1 MLVRHLGLKPYSEVL
16 ALQFTLLPRRAS
28 GEAPDTLLLA
38 QHPPVYTR
46 GAACRQRPAHKLP
59 YPLRTVARE
68 GGPFYHGPGQLAG
81 YPVFDLGARRL
92 TLAGYQR
99 SLEGVLME
107 ALLAVSVKAVRRKGS
122 AGLWARGRRLMFIGV
137 AAREGI
143 CCHGFALN
151 INCDLAPFRY
161 ITPRSE
167 PGWTSLA
174 ELLGK
179 PQDETVV
186 AKAVAEAFLRY
197 F

>member
-1 MLVRHLGLKPYSEVL
+1 MLIRHLGLKPYSEVMGK
-16 ALQFTLLPRRAS
+16 QFTLLRRRAL

-38 QHPPVYTR
+38 QHPSIYTR
-46 GAACRQRPAHKLP
+46 GVGSRQKPLHKLP
-59 YPLRTVARE
+59 FPLRTVDRE
-68 GGPFYHGPGQLAG
+68 GGLFYHGPGQLAG
-81 YPVFDLGARRL
+81 YPVFDLRARRL
-92 TLAGYQR
+92 TLAAYRR

-107 ALLAVSVKAVRRKGS
+107 ALLSLGVKAVRRKGS
-122 AGLWARGRRLMFIGV
+122 AGLWARGKRLVFIGV

-151 INCDLAPFRY
+151 INCDLAPFRF
-161 ITPRSE
+161 ITPRSG

-174 ELLGK
+174 EALGK
-179 PQDETVV
+179 PQDETAA

>member
-1 MLVRHLGLKPYSEVL
+1 MLVRHLGLRLYSEVMGK
-16 ALQFTLLPRRAS
+16 QFTLLRRRVL

-46 GAACRQRPAHKLP
+46 GAASRQQPPHKLP
-59 YPLRTVARE
+59 FPLHTVDRE
-68 GGPFYHGPGQLAG
+68 GGLFYHGPGQLAG
-81 YPVFDLGARRL
+81 YPVFDLRERGL
-92 TLAGYQR
+92 TLAGYRR

-107 ALLAVSVKAVRRKGS
+107 ALLGLGVKAARRKG
-122 AGLWARGRRLMFIGV
+122 APGLWARGRRLVFIGV
-137 AAREGI
+137 AARRGI
-143 CCHGFALN
+143 SCHGFALN
-151 INCDLAPFRY
+151 VNCDLAPFQH
-161 ITPRSE
+161 ITPRSG

-179 PQDETVV
+179 PQDETAA